1 MLEFKTML
9 ALNIKIIRRINT
21 SQDLPQRKYIVCQFL
36 DKILLGKIL
45 KNYRIPVLSYSFVME
60 FKIES
65 FLSLAKI
72 NKNKENKQINKIK

>member
-72 NKNKENKQINKIK
+72 NKNKENK